1 MSHSEGHVNFHFFR
15 MGFYTETKCRALP
28 PPEPDLP
35 AAFEASRSLHAHGV
49 GTLTRAPAPLP
60 SSPPH
65 APLDPPSG
73 PSPLSSRRTLPLPHG
88 PSSRTLSTLLSLLAS
103 PQTLAVGSH
112 SHCNRGNAWIS
123 AANTR
128 QTSATLEDARVTAAA
143 KHGAGAECA
152 GPHPLP
158 PPTLTPARPPPP
170 PRFPA
175 LRGTVRRLGG
185 SKAALLRTA
194 FSRPPEA
201 APASGAAADVRAH
214 GRRASPL
221 TSLW

>member
-35 AAFEASRSLHAHGV
+35 AAFEASRSLQAHGV

-73 PSPLSSRRTLPLPHG
+73 PSPLSSRRTLPLPRG
-88 PSSRTLSTLLSLLAS
+88 PSSRTLPTLLSLLAS

-123 AANTR
+123 AGNTR
-128 QTSATLEDARVTAAA
+128 QAPATLEDARVTAAA
-143 KHGAGAECA
+143 NHGAGAECA
-152 GPHPLP
+152 GPRPLP

-170 PRFPA
+170 PRPGSPLCAAPCVGSAAPRPPCSVPRFPGRQKPR
-175 LRGTVRRLGG
+175 LRRAPRPTCG
-185 SKAALLRTA
+185 RTA
-194 FSRPPEA
+194 
-201 APASGAAADVRAH
+201 GV
-214 GRRASPL
+214 PL
-221 TSLW
+221 H